1 MNPGKFISGIFSVYD
16 STQARDFKDS
26 DRYPIAFEVIFRNDA
41 AGQEFATK
49 LQIAVRKFAPER
61 AVLYHVEGMAEDR
74 ARSMDCFFSDA
85 DTFRWVLNESLPGIG
100 INHDERGIL
109 PKMTL
114 IEEAQDIVADLV
126 LER

>member
-1 MNPGKFISGIFSVYD
+1 MKPGHFCLCIFAAYASAE
-16 STQARDFKDS
+16 AREFKDS
-26 DRYPIAFEVIFRNDA
+26 DRYPIAFEVIFRNNA

-49 LQIAVRKFAPER
+49 LQIAVRKFAPEK
-61 AVLYHVEGMAEDR
+61 AVLYHVDGTTEDR

-85 DTFRWVLNESLPGIG
+85 DTFRWVLNEALLGMG

-114 IEEAQDIVADLV
+114 IEEAQDIMAEPV
-126 LER
+126 LQR